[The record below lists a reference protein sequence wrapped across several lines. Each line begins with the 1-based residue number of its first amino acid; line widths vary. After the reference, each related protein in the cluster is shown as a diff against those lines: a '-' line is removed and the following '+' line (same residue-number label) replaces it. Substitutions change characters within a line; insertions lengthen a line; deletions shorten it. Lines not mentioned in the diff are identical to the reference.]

1 MDAIKL
7 LKDVVTVA
15 QKSNDIDMVQKVI
28 AAQEEVIELQ
38 DKVFKL
44 QKENNMLKEK
54 LKRSSKIVR
63 YRGIPLITIEDD
75 KCKIIYCANCYGK
88 EEKLIPVHITD
99 DIYTYCGTCGDRSNI
114 KYSPDY
120 EIIKETLKDVS
131 I

>member
-15 QKSNDIDMVQKVI
+15 QKSNDIDMIQKVI
-28 AAQEEVIELQ
+28 AVQEEVIELQ

-54 LKRSSKIVR
+54 LKKSSKIVR
-63 YRGIPLITIEDD
+63 YRGVPLITIKDD

-88 EEKLIPVHITD
+88 EERLIPVHITD
-99 DIYTYCGTCGDRSNI
+99 STYTYCGTCGDQSVI
-114 KYSPDY
+114 TYSPDASQ
-120 EIIKETLKDVS
+120 IKELLN
-131 I
+131 